1 MSTYI
6 IVSAVFI
13 PIYLIYNYRCYK
25 SNQVSYWITQ
35 GMFWEDSLKVIDSS
49 YYDFQYK
56 SCIKS
61 CVLLFIIIILWTM
74 LDWEATFLIVF
85 LISFHGTVSMTKH
98 FAFKKN
104 YLLKSKDN

>member
-6 IVSAVFI
+6 IVSAVFV

-25 SNQVSYWITQ
+25 KNQVSYWITQ
-35 GMFWEDSLKVIDSS
+35 GMLWEDSLKVIDSS

-61 CVLLFIIIILWTM
+61 CVLLCIIIILGTL

-98 FAFKKN
+98 LAFKKN
-104 YLLKSKDN
+104 YLLKSKDD

>member
-1 MSTYI
+1 M
-6 IVSAVFI
+6 
-13 PIYLIYNYRCYK
+13 L
-25 SNQVSYWITQ
+25 
-35 GMFWEDSLKVIDSS
+35 WEGTLKVIDSK

-61 CVLLFIIIILWTM
+61 CVLLFIIIILGIL

-85 LISFHGTVSMTKH
+85 LIAFHGTFSMTKY